1 MAKAKSFTEK
11 IKITGYDELFGGS
24 SGGRCDAGIQEIP
37 LIDLHTFRNHPF
49 KVKDDEAMEKLVE
62 SIKENGIL
70 VPAMARPLKEG
81 GYEIISGHR
90 RKHAAKL
97 AGFSSMPVIVR
108 KIDDDEAVISMV
120 DANLQRERILPSE
133 KAFSYKMKLEALKH
147 QGKRNDLSVRETS
160 VPGERKLEARDIVA
174 MDSGESAALVRRY
187 IRLTELQQELLDKV
201 DANELGLKQGVE
213 ISYLKKNEQ
222 KSFLAVVNELSA
234 KPSVEQAARI
244 RNLSRDGRCTK
255 ESIYAVLKEEKAK
268 PRSFVI
274 KQERLLDYFPENVS
288 DDVIE
293 KTIFQ
298 LLDQRKEKAGD

>member
-1 MAKAKSFTEK
+1 MARGRQFADK
-11 IKITGYDELFGGS
+11 IKITGYDELFGGGA
-24 SGGRCDAGIQEIP
+24 GGRCDAEIKEIP
-37 LIDLHTFRNHPF
+37 LADIRPFANHPF
-49 KVKDDEAMEKLVE
+49 KVKDDEEREKLAE
-62 SIKENGIL
+62 SVKENGVI
-70 VPAMARPLKEG
+70 VPALARPSEG
-81 GYEIISGHR
+81 KYELISGHR
-90 RKHAAKL
+90 RKRAAEL
-97 AGFSSMPVIVR
+97 AGLTSMPVIVR
-108 KIDDDEAVISMV
+108 DIDDDAATIAMV

-133 KAFSYKMKLEALKH
+133 KAFSYKMKLEALKR
-147 QGKRNDLSVRETS
+147 QGKRSDLIEQVTCD
-160 VPGERKLEARDIVA
+160 PGEHRLKARDIVA
-174 MDSGESAALVRRY
+174 KDAGESAAQVRRF

-213 ISYLKKNEQ
+213 ISYLTKNEQ
-222 KSFLAVVNELSA
+222 KSFLSVVNELSA

-293 KTIFQ
+293 RTIFG
-298 LLDQRKEKAGD
+298 LLDKWKKTH